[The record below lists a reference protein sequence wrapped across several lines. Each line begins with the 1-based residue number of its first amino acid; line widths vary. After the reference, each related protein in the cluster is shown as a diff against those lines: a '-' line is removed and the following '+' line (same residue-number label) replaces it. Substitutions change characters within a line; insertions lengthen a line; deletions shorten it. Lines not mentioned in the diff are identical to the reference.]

1 MQQAADE
8 ATAVTRLGTDG
19 LKVSK
24 QRPPVMMA
32 KGTPPLKQI
41 PGYTLWSSAKSF
53 CTVRKH
59 LPAVSFHFLST
70 DCQSGVFY
78 GRFGRQIHH

>member
-8 ATAVTRLGTDG
+8 ATEVTRLGTDG

-24 QRPPVMMA
+24 QQPPGMMA

-41 PGYTLWSSAKSF
+41 PGYTLWP
-53 CTVRKH
+53 VRSPSV
-59 LPAVSFHFLST
+59 LSENWCRQPLSVSRLN
-70 DCQSGVFY
+70 QL
-78 GRFGRQIHH
+78 